1 MEKPS
6 ILEIDGFTIEKTF
19 IATRYTCYNFV
30 LKNEI
35 VGMLSIGQNS
45 YCNRDDNILPDPI
58 LV

>member
-6 ILEIDGFTIEKTF
+6 ILEIDGFTY
-19 IATRYTCYNFV
+19 RSYNFV

-45 YCNRDDNILPDPI
+45 YSNRGDNILPDPI